1 MLIAIVGGKIKAHL
15 RGPYEQR
22 QAAVMFVEALISY
35 SSLCAQSADS

>member
-1 MLIAIVGGKIKAHL
+1 MLIAIVRGKIKAHL

-22 QAAVMFVEALISY
+22 QAGVMFVEALIY